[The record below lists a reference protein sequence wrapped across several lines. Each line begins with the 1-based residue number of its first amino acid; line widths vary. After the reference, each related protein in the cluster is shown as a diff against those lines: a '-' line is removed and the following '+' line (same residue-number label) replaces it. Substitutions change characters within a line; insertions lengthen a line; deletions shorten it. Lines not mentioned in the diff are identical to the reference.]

1 MPPSRIERR
10 RKSKAQGNVF
20 KDTRVG
26 KALSD
31 ALGAGAGKVKDA
43 LSTPSNY
50 DPYSEQSFAERT
62 GRKPKFTRRKAKPKS
77 TPESRRRAKDRND
90 AEARGKA
97 EGRIRG
103 RRKSLAQDS
112 RIASSKNQ
120 ARKGAAEMIQG
131 MDRELYEEQAREEWN
146 SLFDHMEAMGSMPDA
161 TDTDVLEEVL
171 APESSSSSIPEKEV
185 EDVAGAI
192 EDDAE
197 DVVEESRDFVGEFGP
212 ELAQPTGADLLSYGV
227 EQPFEAQGPPDMRDE
242 MFDQGGGSGPYIDQP
257 ADARYDEADPRDFN
271 PDAISL
277 GPSTQELEDTL
288 AGRMKEEGDLAR
300 IKRLTT
306 AVQLGDATGDE
317 YFELQELM
325 RDMERREPSPR
336 IQREIPPE
344 YGAKRGAGPYAVGY
358 PDSEQQRREFRAR
371 EATGQTVP
379 EREAELAQRRLN
391 QRRQQERER
400 QASFDQLQTSREGRR
415 TQRTNDRPL
424 SSAEQRAI
432 AEAER
437 QGRRALS
444 SAQRRAA
451 ARRSGK

>member
-10 RKSKAQGNVF
+10 RKSRAQGNVF

-26 KALSD
+26 RALSD

-50 DPYSEQSFAERT
+50 APYSEQSFAERT
-62 GRKPKFTRRKAKPKS
+62 GRKPKFVRRKEKSKS

-97 EGRIRG
+97 EGRIRA

-112 RIASSKNQ
+112 RTASSKNQ

-131 MDRELYEEQAREEWN
+131 MDRELQSEKSREEWN

-171 APESSSSSIPEKEV
+171 SPEASSSSIPEKEV
-185 EDVAGAI
+185 EDVAEAI

-197 DVVEESRDFVGEFGP
+197 DVVEESRDFIGEFGP

-227 EQPFEAQGPPDMRDE
+227 DQPFEAQGPPDMRGE

-257 ADARYDEADPRDFN
+257 VDEYDAADPREFN
-271 PDAISL
+271 PDRISL
-277 GPSTQELEDTL
+277 GPSTQDLEDTL
-288 AGRMKEEGDLAR
+288 AGRMKEESDLAR
-300 IKRLTT
+300 LKRLTT

-336 IQREIPPE
+336 VQREIPPE

-358 PDSEQQRREFRAR
+358 PDSEQQRREFKIR
-371 EATGQTVP
+371 EATGQTVA
-379 EREAELAQRRLN
+379 ERQAELAQRQQNRDDAR
-391 QRRQQERER
+391 QR
-400 QASFDQLQTSREGRR
+400 SFDQLQTSREGRR

-424 SSAEQRAI
+424 SI
-432 AEAER
+432 AERRYIADAER
-437 QGRRALS
+437 QGRRALTT
-444 SAQRRAA
+444 AQRRAA
-451 ARRSGK
+451 ARRRT